1 MVIVSQ
7 NGIVTIK
14 TLELSIESQYNPIKD
29 VYEYGLAFNMAKKQG
44 YTQEYILGVYDTEKR
59 VQEVQRE
66 IILTYQLSEMFKYAK
81 DQSIQAILLDLF
93 YKNKLQPFIYKMP
106 N

>member
-7 NGIVTIK
+7 NGIVTIE